1 VILAASVDLSVA
13 ALISASAVL
22 ASVVVVGGSP
32 AMILPAVLAVLVRG
46 AFVAS

>member
-22 ASVVVVGGSP
+22 ASVVVGGSP